1 MAKYLI
7 FVLLKKHLF
16 SGIPINQMSAR
27 KDRLPSGRNNLSES
41 NSSSAI
47 LTSRV
52 KKTSRNES
60 GRKQDLSLPPSPI
73 KMPNMSARLTYNDDT
88 QSMHSSTGS
97 LKYQKLKERNRNTK
111 AEQEELELQ
120 SLGSYNTY
128 SRPLPSVTMP
138 LRTSFLDPNVNNFIR
153 SKTRTELIQRIFTAA
168 APHPS
173 YDVDGDGWVSQK
185 DYQIAKRFDLNNDGI
200 LDAEERELT
209 KEMIVE
215 DFIKENDSG
224 LKAIGALGGKLQKLE
239 KTLRSSDIHKN
250 LTLPE
255 TMSTIS
261 RAKFSLKMSTREL
274 LTPADEDAAGTKTQR
289 FFTNKLDSTAW
300 NDYDAVPRFTS
311 TFGLEDH
318 GGSCRRMLF
327 SRKQKNAEV
336 CQSKLEESASVK
348 PTYDTRRVNLITDSR
363 YENS

>member
-1 MAKYLI
+1 
-7 FVLLKKHLF
+7 
-16 SGIPINQMSAR
+16 MSAR
-27 KDRLPSGRNNLSES
+27 KDRLPSGRSNLTES
-41 NSSSAI
+41 NNSLVA
-47 LTSRV
+47 LNTSRV
-52 KKTSRNES
+52 GKSSRKES
-60 GRKQDLSLPPSPI
+60 GRKQDMSLPISPI
-73 KMPNMSARLTYNDDT
+73 KTPIISARSPNNDYDGN
-88 QSMHSSTGS
+88 QSMYSSSGS

-111 AEQEELELQ
+111 AEQDDLELQ

-138 LRTSFLDPNVNNFIR
+138 LRTSFLDPDVNNFIR
-153 SKTRTELIQRIFTAA
+153 SKTRTELMQRIFTAA

-173 YDVDGDGWVSQK
+173 YDVDGDGWVSQN
-185 DYQIAKRFDLNNDGI
+185 DYQIAKKYDLNHDGV
-200 LDAEERELT
+200 LDSEERELT
-209 KEMIVE
+209 KEMVIE

-224 LKAIGALGGKLQKLE
+224 LRAIGALGGKLHKLE
-239 KTLRSSDIHKN
+239 RTLRAPDINKT

-261 RAKFSLKMSTREL
+261 RAKFTLKMSTREL

-311 TFGLEDH
+311 TFGLDDH

-327 SRKQKNAEV
+327 SRKQKNTEA
-336 CQSKLEESASVK
+336 CQSKLEELASVK
-348 PTYDTRRVNLITDSR
+348 PSYDTRRVCLITDPR
-363 YENS
+363 YENT